1 MKAYLFCL
9 NKKLDGR
16 ILIRKKEMEVDEKP
30 KTYYYEKERRV
41 FKKEDIGIV
50 SGLFWDE
57 CFLLEDDIS
66 KAASAF
72 VVEYVNDIEK
82 LKSDL
87 IKKERELGDLVQ
99 YINKWFN
106 IKYVKR
112 YIILY
117 RFF

>member
-50 SGLFWDE
+50 SGLF
-57 CFLLEDDIS
+57 
-66 KAASAF
+66 
-72 VVEYVNDIEK
+72 
-82 LKSDL
+82 
-87 IKKERELGDLVQ
+87 
-99 YINKWFN
+99 
-106 IKYVKR
+106 
-112 YIILY
+112 
-117 RFF
+117 